1 MVDRRLGRGLEFFLS
16 DTKDA
21 AGPSTARGGPPGAEV
36 PKGDE
41 ISQLELKSLVPSR
54 FQPRT
59 EFDVAELEEL
69 AASMRASGVLQPIL
83 VRPQTG
89 GKFEIICGE
98 RRWRAA
104 QMAGLERIP
113 ALIRDLSDDAAAVV
127 ALVENVQR
135 TDLNAIEKAKAFKR
149 IQQLTKANQAEI
161 AKKVGLQRS
170 TVTNL
175 LRLLELPKSIQEH
188 VSRGTLSMGHARAL
202 LGLAGAE
209 EQITVAEEIL
219 RKRLSVRQVE
229 EFIQSLN
236 AATEPPTP
244 ASVAEKAKKVPKGRP
259 VWLNEIEDQLVEA
272 LHTSVSVKYGRKR
285 SKITIECLGRE
296 EFERVYELLKGLG
309 DGVE

>member
-16 DTKDA
+16 DTKETVSA
-21 AGPSTARGGPPGAEV
+21 SSLRAGLPRSD
-36 PKGDE
+36 GDE
-41 ISQLELKSLVPSR
+41 ITQLELKTLVPSR

-69 AASMRASGVLQPIL
+69 AASLRASGVLQPIL
-83 VRPQTG
+83 VRPVSE

-104 QMAGLERIP
+104 QLAGLERIP
-113 ALIRDLSDDAAAVV
+113 ALVRDLSDEATAVV
-127 ALVENVQR
+127 GLVENVQR
-135 TDLNAIEKAKAFKR
+135 TDLNAIEKARAFRR
-149 IQQLTKANQAEI
+149 IQQLTKASQAEI
-161 AKKVGLQRS
+161 AKRVGLQRS
-170 TVTNL
+170 TVTNI
-175 LRLLELPKSIQEH
+175 LRLLELPKSVQEQ
-188 VSRGTLSMGHARAL
+188 VSRGTLTMGHARAL

-209 EQITVAEEIL
+209 EQVVVAEEIV

-236 AATEPPTP
+236 AATQPPNA
-244 ASVAEKAKKVPKGRP
+244 ASVAAQAKKVPKGRP
-259 VWLNEIEDQLVEA
+259 VWLNEIEEHLVEA
-272 LHTSVSVKYGRKR
+272 LNTSVSVKYGRKR

-309 DGVE
+309 VEAT